1 MNPMEQIIRRSQV
14 VGLLALDGST
24 ATALGTVEEI
34 WVDPTGRVCYF
45 TSQQGYTPLEQIS
58 LIGPDALLT
67 YSTVFA
73 TPLTPISSLYRRT
86 VRIGNREVG
95 WIEDFLFDWETGAIA
110 AYILGGSIAE
120 PWGGRAVLLP
130 EDVEA
135 IDVDAV
141 VVKEDAPQRLKS
153 EAEGLKNFW
162 SEKSRQVK
170 QLIQRMGDRLK
181 ALVSPQDPPEVVRV
195 KVKQVRDELAKG
207 GKFDLSLLDEAAEFL
222 QHKWETWQHR
232 LSRAAQRMQ
241 AALQA
246 AWEKLT
252 E

>member
-1 MNPMEQIIRRSQV
+1 MEQIVRRSQV
-14 VGLLALDGST
+14 VGLLAIDGST
-24 ATALGTVEEI
+24 ATALGTVEEV
-34 WVDPTGRVCYF
+34 WVDGQGRVRYF

-67 YSTVFA
+67 YSTVFD

-141 VVKEDAPQRLKS
+141 VVKEDAPQRLQS

-222 QHKWETWQHR
+222 QQKWTTWQQR